1 METSYAQPN
10 KFLNGFQNIQNAMMS
25 TASKKNISNHKS
37 QFMRKKSSMFVCK
50 HIYLLN
56 KQS

>member
-37 QFMRKKSSMFVCK
+37 QFMRKIKLVCMQTC
-50 HIYLLN
+50 LFA
-56 KQS
+56 

>member
-37 QFMRKKSSMFVCK
+37 QFMRKIKLVCMRTC
-50 HIYLLN
+50 LFA
-56 KQS
+56 

>member
-37 QFMRKKSSMFVCK
+37 QFMRKIIPYILTIISF
-50 HIYLLN
+50 N
-56 KQS
+56 Q